1 MFILYSFTCKRS
13 KIIFFYSFFLVILIS
28 IYFSINP
35 HQWGLPKYQSEYFL
49 PFIVYLCVFTDRIKK
64 FNRISILICILIFNI
79 YYYVNPLWKS
89 KIDVALSGKPNS
101 YAGVMY
107 NTEPIIN
114 NVIRRNLLD
123 KTLFIGT
130 TYHNY
135 EFLFQNI
142 NIFQY
147 LEFTNK
153 HKNVDFYQLI
163 SKLSLKNSE
172 NKINYII
179 LSATDNQRAKK
190 DFYSIE
196 DGN

>member
-1 MFILYSFTCKRS
+1 M
-13 KIIFFYSFFLVILIS
+13 
-28 IYFSINP
+28 
-35 HQWGLPKYQSEYFL
+35 
-49 PFIVYLCVFTDRIKK
+49 
-64 FNRISILICILIFNI
+64 NI

-89 KIDVALSGKPNS
+89 KIDVALSGKPHS

-107 NTEPIIN
+107 NTDPIIN
-114 NVIRRNLLD
+114 NVIKRNLLD

-130 TYHNY
+130 TYYNY

-147 LEFTNK
+147 LEITDK
-153 HKNVDFYQLI
+153 HKNGDFYKLI

-179 LSATDNQRAKK
+179 LSATDNQEAKK
-190 DFYSIE
+190 DFLLNRGWKLVQVSYNKKDYTKVYLFQISQE
-196 DGN
+196 KNK